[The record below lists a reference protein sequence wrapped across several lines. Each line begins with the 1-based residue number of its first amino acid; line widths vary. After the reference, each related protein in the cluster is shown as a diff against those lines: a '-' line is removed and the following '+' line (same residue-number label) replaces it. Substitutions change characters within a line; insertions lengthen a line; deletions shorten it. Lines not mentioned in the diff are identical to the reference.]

1 MPFRYDLNQIPYNYT
16 MSSEVAQS
24 CLTLCDPIECSLSGS
39 SIHGIFQARVL
50 EWIAI
55 SFSRGSSWPRNWTQ
69 VSRFAGRRFT
79 VWATRKAEYK
89 WGKVKVIRGAFQVA
103 LVVKNLPANA
113 GDIKDTSPNPGSGRS
128 SGGGHGNP
136 PWYSCPENPHGQRSS
151 AGYSPQGCTES
162 DTSEVTK
169 HTKVIRDKLPVPNR
183 LLLPLL

>member
-1 MPFRYDLNQIPYNYT
+1 MH
-16 MSSEVAQS
+16 SA
-24 CLTLCDPIECSLSGS
+24 
-39 SIHGIFQARVL
+39 
-50 EWIAI
+50 
-55 SFSRGSSWPRNWTQ
+55 
-69 VSRFAGRRFT
+69 
-79 VWATRKAEYK
+79 
-89 WGKVKVIRGAFQVA
+89 GAFQVA